1 MEAVQENSSIKRTF
15 QQPVYAKI
23 VQAEAKRSLLILVRR
38 SLSYAKIAQAE
49 TKRSLLILVR
59 RSLSYAKIGI
69 YSELYNCFVE
79 IIMGTDKGGAAG

>member
-38 SLSYAKIAQAE
+38 SLSYAKIE
-49 TKRSLLILVR
+49 
-59 RSLSYAKIGI
+59 I

-79 IIMGTDKGGAAG
+79 IIMGADNDEVA

>member
-38 SLSYAKIAQAE
+38 SLSYAKI
-49 TKRSLLILVR
+49 
-59 RSLSYAKIGI
+59 GI

-79 IIMGTDKGGAAG
+79 IIMGADNDEVA

>member
-79 IIMGTDKGGAAG
+79 IIMGADNDEVA